1 MSQHERRIDRIL
13 DPAYVADLDARSVD
27 DLRAMRREAV
37 EVETEVSYVRRLA
50 QGRIEIVR
58 AEMDRRREGGS
69 LSDLIAR
76 LPEILADQGPR
87 PTAAN
92 ARVPEILAPSMSIT
106 WSRGAER
113 LIADD
118 TLANLPTLSDDAL
131 TASLDGLRDLEQEVS
146 GTRRQLHGVID
157 AIDAVL
163 GPRLADAEA

>member
-13 DPAYVADLDARSVD
+13 APEYVADLDARSVD

-50 QGRIEIVR
+50 QGRIKIVR
-58 AEMDRRREGGS
+58 AEVDRRRDGGS

-76 LPEILADQGPR
+76 LPEILADEGPR

-92 ARVPEILAPSMSIT
+92 ARVPAILAPSMSIT

-118 TLANLPTLSDDAL
+118 TLANLPTLSEDELA
-131 TASLDGLRDLEQEVS
+131 ASLDGLQSLEREVS
-146 GTRRQLHGVID
+146 GTRRELHGVID

>member
-1 MSQHERRIDRIL
+1 MAQHERRIDRIL
-13 DPAYVADLDARSVD
+13 APEYVADLDARDLD

-58 AEMDRRREGGS
+58 AEVDRRRDGGT

-87 PTAAN
+87 PAAAN

-118 TLANLPTLSDDAL
+118 TLANLPTLSEDEL
-131 TASLDGLRDLEQEVS
+131 TASLDALRALEQEVS

-163 GPRLADAEA
+163 GPRLADAET

>member
-1 MSQHERRIDRIL
+1 MCS
-13 DPAYVADLDARSVD
+13 
-27 DLRAMRREAV
+27 
-37 EVETEVSYVRRLA
+37 
-50 QGRIEIVR
+50 
-58 AEMDRRREGGS
+58 
-69 LSDLIAR
+69 SDL
-76 LPEILADQGPR
+76 
-87 PTAAN
+87 
-92 ARVPEILAPSMSIT
+92 

-118 TLANLPTLSDDAL
+118 TLANLPTLSEDAL

>member
-13 DPAYVADLDARSVD
+13 DPAFVADLDARSVD

-58 AEMDRRREGGS
+58 AEVDRRREGGS
-69 LSDLIAR
+69 ISDLIAR

-118 TLANLPTLSDDAL
+118 TLANLPTLSEDDL